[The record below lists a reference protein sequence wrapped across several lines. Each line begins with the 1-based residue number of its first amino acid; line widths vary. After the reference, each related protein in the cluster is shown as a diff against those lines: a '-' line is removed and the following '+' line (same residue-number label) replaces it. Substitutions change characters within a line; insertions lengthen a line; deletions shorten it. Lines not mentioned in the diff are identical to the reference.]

1 MSEYVSERGERAREY
16 VERVLET
23 IHDEL
28 FDNSWSED
36 HDNED
41 DVGDDESWWKYLIKW
56 ISELL

>member
-28 FDNSWSED
+28 FDNSWGED
-36 HDNED
+36 HDDKD
-41 DVGDDESWWKYLIKW
+41 DVGDDES
-56 ISELL
+56 